1 VFGLE
6 LDWKPGLNLSLINC
20 VVLLSTL
27 GLKEKLTLEEK
38 VILEDG
44 PSGLLK
50 FVLTQNSLWNIQYS
64 LWNIQYS
71 LWNIQYRLWNIQYSL
86 WNIQYSLWNIPVDMD
101 CFSETTGQIIAKL

>member
-1 VFGLE
+1 VLTLF
-6 LDWKPGLNLSLINC
+6 LI
-20 VVLLSTL
+20 
-27 GLKEKLTLEEK
+27 LEEK

-44 PSGLLK
+44 LD
-50 FVLTQNSLWNIQYS
+50 SLWNIQYS

-71 LWNIQYRLWNIQYSL
+71 LWNIQYNL